1 MSTCSQKVEVY
12 SKTTDK
18 LISSGSMTCENID
31 TLRRLG
37 YKIIEISKRP
47 VEQVLEQ
54 PEVIEE
60 VIEEPVKVEEPV
72 EVIEEEQVL
81 INNIP
86 VDQIQQVNVI
96 KPTLQ
101 IQASN
106 LINVTLNLI
115 EQNKTLNTQ
124 ITELK
129 LTNQG
134 LKNENEDLVSKY
146 SDSATKQELEDM
158 TKLFETTFTKAENY
172 KIQAITASEARVGV
186 HPRVEGRAIQ
196 GQKHEAFRND
206 INEDWEKFKES
217 VNR

>member
-1 MSTCSQKVEVY
+1 MSCSQEVEIY

-18 LISSGSMTCENID
+18 LISKGSVTCENID
-31 TLRRLG
+31 TLRSLG
-37 YKIIEISKRP
+37 YRIVELSKRP

-60 VIEEPVKVEEPV
+60 VIEEVVEQP
-72 EVIEEEQVL
+72 IEEEQVL

-86 VDQIQQVNVI
+86 VDQIQQVNII

-129 LTNQG
+129 LSNQG
-134 LKNENEDLVSKY
+134 LKNDNEELVSKY
-146 SDSATKQELEDM
+146 SDSVTKQELEDM
-158 TKLFETTFTKAENY
+158 TKLFNTAFNKAEFFKNY
-172 KIQAITASEARVGV
+172 AISASEARVGV
-186 HPRVEGRAIQ
+186 HPRVEGRAVQ
-196 GQKHEAFRND
+196 GQIHAS
-206 INEDWEKFKES
+206 FKES
-217 VNR
+217 MVNEWENFKDSVNR

>member
-1 MSTCSQKVEVY
+1 MSTCSQEVEIY

-31 TLRRLG
+31 TLRNLG
-37 YKIIEISKRP
+37 YRIVELSKRP
-47 VEQVLEQ
+47 VEQVLEE
-54 PEVIEE
+54 PE
-60 VIEEPVKVEEPV
+60 VIEEPVEQP

-86 VDQIQQVNVI
+86 VDQIQQVNII

-129 LTNQG
+129 LSNQG
-134 LKNENEDLVSKY
+134 LKNDNEELVSKY
-146 SDSATKQELEDM
+146 SDSVTKQELEDM
-158 TKLFETTFTKAENY
+158 TKLFNTAFNKAEFFKNY
-172 KIQAITASEARVGV
+172 AISASEARVGV
-186 HPRVEGRAIQ
+186 HPRVEGRAVQ
-196 GQKHEAFRND
+196 GQIHAS
-206 INEDWEKFKES
+206 FKES
-217 VNR
+217 MVNEWENFKDSVNR

>member
-1 MSTCSQKVEVY
+1 MSCSQEVEIY

-18 LISSGSMTCENID
+18 LISKGSVTCENID
-31 TLRRLG
+31 TLRSLG
-37 YKIIEISKRP
+37 YRIVELSKRP

-60 VIEEPVKVEEPV
+60 VIEEVVEQPIEQP
-72 EVIEEEQVL
+72 IEEEQVL

-86 VDQIQQVNVI
+86 VDQIQQVNII

-129 LTNQG
+129 LSNQG
-134 LKNENEDLVSKY
+134 LKNDNEELVSKY
-146 SDSATKQELEDM
+146 SDSVTKQELEDM
-158 TKLFETTFTKAENY
+158 TKLFNTAFNKAEFFKNY
-172 KIQAITASEARVGV
+172 AISASEARVGV
-186 HPRVEGRAIQ
+186 HPRVEGRAVQ
-196 GQKHEAFRND
+196 GQIHAS
-206 INEDWEKFKES
+206 FKES
-217 VNR
+217 MVNEWENFKDSVNR

>member
-1 MSTCSQKVEVY
+1 MSTCSQEVEIY

-31 TLRRLG
+31 TLRNLG
-37 YKIIEISKRP
+37 YRIVELSKRP
-47 VEQVLEQ
+47 VEQVLEE
-54 PEVIEE
+54 PE
-60 VIEEPVKVEEPV
+60 VIEEPVIEQPVIEQPV

-86 VDQIQQVNVI
+86 VDQIQQVNII

-129 LTNQG
+129 LSNQG
-134 LKNENEDLVSKY
+134 LKNDNEELVSKY
-146 SDSATKQELEDM
+146 SDSVTKQELEDM
-158 TKLFETTFTKAENY
+158 TKLFNTAFNKAEFFKNY
-172 KIQAITASEARVGV
+172 AISASEARVGV
-186 HPRVEGRAIQ
+186 HPRVEGRAVQ
-196 GQKHEAFRND
+196 GQIHAS
-206 INEDWEKFKES
+206 FKES
-217 VNR
+217 MVNEWENFKDSVNR